1 VIDVGAVER
10 VRLEGEDH
18 GVRVA
23 AVQAR
28 GALDLVDG
36 VVEGLLR
43 HLLDRGHLLASLA
56 VGN

>member
-18 GVRVA
+18 GVVA

-28 GALDLVDG
+28 GAVDLVDG
-36 VVEGLLR
+36 VVEGFLR